1 MPGQRWPLDNLFHQ
15 ADAESRRTCY
25 FISGSI
31 GWPTLRTHSQK
42 FLTKPDA
49 LHSAFW
55 VVK

>member
-42 FLTKPDA
+42 FLTKQDA